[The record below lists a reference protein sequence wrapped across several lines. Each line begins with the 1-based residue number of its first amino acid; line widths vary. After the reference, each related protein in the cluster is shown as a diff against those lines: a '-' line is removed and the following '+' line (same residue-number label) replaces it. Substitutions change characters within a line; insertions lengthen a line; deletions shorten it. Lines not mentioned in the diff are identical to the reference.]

1 MAAIKTYAVLAN
13 ANTRHRTDPYSY
25 FVFKSLRELKTCKEL
40 NEHSIVFAEVQ
51 QLQDTYSEEEL
62 RSVVAA
68 TVGECALPN
77 YPSFHKNFA
86 EFVHERARK
95 YKPVSKEKQMT
106 AEIVDITPEPQGIE
120 AITTEKP
127 KRVAKSKYD
136 SNAKILVQAGV
147 SGVYQNPYREGSN
160 RWHNFEALV
169 KSATVGEALAA
180 MKALTPGGNS
190 VDIRLAIEKG
200 AIKLGE

>member
-1 MAAIKTYAVLAN
+1 MAAIKTYAVLENDITSNRNDA
-13 ANTRHRTDPYSY
+13 YSY
-25 FVFKSLRELKTCKEL
+25 FVFKSLRELKGCKEL
-40 NEHSIVFAEVQ
+40 NEHSIVFSEVQ

-68 TVGECALPN
+68 TQGECSLPN

-86 EFVHERARK
+86 EFVHERAKK

-120 AITTEKP
+120 AVVTDKP
-127 KRVAKSKYD
+127 KRVAKSKYNID
-136 SNAKILVQAGV
+136 AKILVLAGA
-147 SGVYQNPYREGSN
+147 SGVYTNPYREGSN

-180 MKALTPGGNS
+180 MKALSPGGNS

-200 AIKLGE
+200 CIQLGE

>member
-1 MAAIKTYAVLAN
+1 MAAIKTYAVLEN
-13 ANTRHRTDPYSY
+13 DNTSNRNDAYSY
-25 FVFKSLRELKTCKEL
+25 FVFKSLRELKGCKEL
-40 NEHSIVFAEVQ
+40 NEHSIVFSEVQ

-68 TVGECALPN
+68 TQGECSLPN

-86 EFVHERARK
+86 EFVHERAKK

-106 AEIVDITPEPQGIE
+106 AEVVDITPEPQGIE
-120 AITTEKP
+120 AVVTDKP
-127 KRVAKSKYD
+127 KRVAKSKYNI
-136 SNAKILVQAGV
+136 NAKILVIAGA

-169 KSATVGEALAA
+169 KSNTVGEALAA
-180 MKALTPGGNS
+180 MKALSPGGNS
-190 VDIRLAIEKG
+190 VDK
-200 AIKLGE
+200 